1 MDLRKCHVVLRVRKM
16 TLKNR
21 IVARYVKIMDLVQK
35 CDIKQFL
42 VPGDRYF
49 CGSKNTPDNA

>member
-1 MDLRKCHVVLRVRKM
+1 MDLRKCHVVLWVRKM

-21 IVARYVKIMDLVQK
+21 IVARYVKIMDLVHK

-49 CGSKNTPDNA
+49 CGSINTPDNA